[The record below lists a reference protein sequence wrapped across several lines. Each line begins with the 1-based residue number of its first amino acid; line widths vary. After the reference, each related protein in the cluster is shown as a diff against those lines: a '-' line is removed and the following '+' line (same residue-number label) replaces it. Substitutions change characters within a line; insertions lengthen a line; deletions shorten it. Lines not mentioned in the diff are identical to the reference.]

1 MEHRDVFRR
10 NYLVHGLKD
19 EVIDQIEALAEQRAF
34 LAREFLVKHGEKSSD
49 LYVILDG
56 TVLVC
61 TPGGDELA
69 QIGPGSV
76 LGEVALVDD
85 QPRSADAVCK
95 GLVKVAW
102 LPAKELRSYMA
113 RNPESGFIM
122 LANLARVLSNR
133 LRKTDAAVEHL
144 AAHPKDAWANAL

>member
-1 MEHRDVFRR
+1 MEHRDIFRK

-19 EVIDQIEALAEQRAF
+19 EVIDEIEALAQPQVF

-85 QPRSADAVCK
+85 QPRCADAVCK
-95 GLVKVAW
+95 GLVKTAKF
-102 LPAKELRSYMA
+102 PAKELRSYMA
-113 RNPESGFIM
+113 RNPQAGFVM

-133 LRKTDAAVEHL
+133 LRKTDAAVEDL
-144 AAHPKDAWANAL
+144 ASHPKDAWANAL